1 MWSDHV
7 AAPLNLVHLGYGFGA
22 VLANLLIRRSGDE
35 PIADRSLSMTN
46 STSSSSENIKTS
58 YWLTSFLCLIIGVA
72 HLTLAIRQILLRKS
86 ERRERRVTEPS
97 GTLAMVL
104 ADDADGE
111 RPVKLVSSSSSP
123 RSCGYGSLSYGLS
136 MSSVW
141 IVYMFFLTG
150 NDQTFSKFFFSFL
163 KTSSL
168 SLTRELATWGMI
180 IYWFSYSVRIPSI
193 SLLAG
198 SSSPF
203 VRSDRSIDL
212 CSAHSFRSRSSGS
225 VGSLVLWSAPRRAL
239 VHLHLVDR
247 SDRSQCIRS
256 GRIHGS
262 DLLSNISS
270 VLWIHQSALD
280 RYTTSS
286 GSSSLRWSFGIDV
299 IPEAGRSV
307 ALRSTTHSSIFLVE
321 FVRRLAARS
330 ESEEFPHV
338 TDCLCSSVHRLLR
351 RGLGSQYGSSTATS
365 PHE

>member
-1 MWSDHV
+1 M

-22 VLANLLIRRSGDE
+22 VLANLLIRRSGGE

-46 STSSSSENIKTS
+46 PTSSSSENIKPS

-86 ERRERRVTEPS
+86 EKRERRETEPS

-111 RPVKLVSSSSSP
+111 RPVKLVSSSSP
-123 RSCGYGSLSYGLS
+123 RLCGYGSLSYGLL

-193 SLLAG
+193 SLLAR

-212 CSAHSFRSRSSGS
+212 CGAHSFRSRSSDS

-247 SDRSQCIRS
+247 SDRSQCVRS
-256 GRIHGS
+256 GRLHGS

-280 RYTTSS
+280 RHTTAS

-299 IPEAGRSV
+299 IPEAGWSV
-307 ALRSTTHSSIFLVE
+307 ALRSTVRSSIFLVG